1 MSASALQTDIPA
13 TTTLGG
19 RYHLVRR
26 VGAGGMGTVWE
37 AEDTVLK
44 RRVAVKILASYLCG
58 SPNVAARF
66 QREAQ
71 AAGRL
76 THPNIAQVFDYGEE
90 DGCPYIVLELVPGV
104 TLRRLLDD
112 RRRLPAAE
120 AAAIGAQIADALAAA
135 HAEGIVHRDVKPGNV
150 MVAPDGRVKVM
161 DFGIADAVWFEPITD
176 TGTIMATARYISP
189 EQATGE
195 GATAASDVYSLGV
208 VLYESLAGRLP
219 FEGDSPFAVAHAH
232 AHDVPPPLAR
242 VVPSA
247 PGSLVAAV
255 DAAMRKEPRRRPRA
269 SDLAAALR
277 RARGAGGASDPTTTA
292 VLPAATVVVGGD
304 RTATMSPVEP
314 ETARP
319 ASRRAAVWVL
329 AGMALVALVLT
340 LALTAFAPARDPGR
354 SPATR
359 HRIEPSL
366 AATTP
371 SPATG
376 GVAPGGK
383 AVGHDDHAGHDG
395 AAAGPKDPKKDHE
408 RDHGPDR

>member
-1 MSASALQTDIPA
+1 LQTDIPT

-19 RYHLVRR
+19 RYQLIRR

-37 AEDTVLK
+37 AEDAVLK
-44 RRVAVKILASYLCG
+44 RRVAVKILASHLCG
-58 SPNVAARF
+58 NANVAARF

-90 DGCPYIVLELVPGV
+90 DGCPYIVLELVPGA

-112 RRRLPAAE
+112 RRRLPPAE
-120 AAAIGAQIADALAAA
+120 VAAIGAQIADALAAA

-219 FEGDSPFAVAHAH
+219 FEADSPFAVAHAH

-242 VVPSA
+242 VA
-247 PGSLVAAV
+247 PGPPPSLVAAV
-255 DAAMRKEPRRRPRA
+255 DGAMRKEPRRRPRA
-269 SDLAAALR
+269 SDLAVALR
-277 RARGAGGASDPTTTA
+277 ATRATGDTRDHATTA

-304 RTATMSPVEP
+304 RTTTMTPVQRDGEP
-314 ETARP
+314 P

-354 SPATR
+354 APANRRT
-359 HRIEPSL
+359 IEPSL
-366 AATTP
+366 AVSTP
-371 SPATG
+371 SAH
-376 GVAPGGK
+376 VAGRLAPDGR
-383 AVGHDDHAGHDG
+383 AVGHEGP
-395 AAAGPKDPKKDHE
+395 GPKGPKADHPTDQAQ
-408 RDHGPDR
+408 DHGRDR

>member
-1 MSASALQTDIPA
+1 LQTDILT

-26 VGAGGMGTVWE
+26 LGAGGMGTVWE

-44 RRVAVKILASYLCG
+44 RHVAVKILASHLCG
-58 SPNVAARF
+58 NPNVAARF

-90 DGCPYIVLELVPGV
+90 DGCPYIVLELVPGS

-112 RRRLPAAE
+112 RRRLPAPE
-120 AAAIGAQIADALAAA
+120 AAAIGAQMADALAAA

-150 MVAPDGRVKVM
+150 MIAPDGRVKVM

-208 VLYESLAGRLP
+208 VLYESLSGRLP
-219 FEGDSPFAVAHAH
+219 FQSDSPFAVAHAH
-232 AHDVPPPLAR
+232 AHDVPPPLGR
-242 VVPSA
+242 VVADA
-247 PGSLVAAV
+247 PPSLVAAV
-255 DAAMRKEPRRRPRA
+255 EAAMRKDPRRRPPA

-277 RARGAGGASDPTTTA
+277 SARSAGGAADPATA
-292 VLPAATVVVGGD
+292 VLPAASVVVGGD
-304 RTATMSPVEP
+304 RTTSAPVAEREHRAP
-314 ETARP
+314 G
-319 ASRRAAVWVL
+319 SRRAAVWVL
-329 AGMALVALVLT
+329 AAMAVVALVLT
-340 LALTAFAPARDPGR
+340 LALTAFAPARDPSR
-354 SPATR
+354 SPAPR
-359 HRIEPSL
+359 RASELS
-366 AATTP
+366 AAP
-371 SPATG
+371 SPTDAGAQRPAETV
-376 GVAPGGK
+376 VARDG
-383 AVGHDDHAGHDG
+383 HAGHDG
-395 AAAGPKDPKKDHE
+395 RGPGPKDDPKKDPKKDHGK
-408 RDHGPDR
+408 DHGPGH